1 MRLHKQALFLAN
13 IQLGQGSME
22 ARAILTACDRL
33 NGILSN
39 LDSKTSVLLRVNAMV
54 VAALAYVLIIN
65 GSDLLQVGNSTLR
78 LLGIVVGHAS
88 LIATIASCCF
98 AFPVIN
104 IEGDFFG
111 VSFGEK
117 EGDPAAL
124 DEAVLA
130 RKSSTIARKVWFY
143 GWAWRLAALGSM
155 GFSLLALLATLHVK

>member
-13 IQLGQGSME
+13 IQLGQGSPE
-22 ARAILTACDRL
+22 ARAILAACDRL

-39 LDSKTSVLLRVNAMV
+39 LDSKSSVLLRVNAMV

-88 LIATIASCCF
+88 LMATIASCCF

-104 IEGDFFG
+104 IEGDYFG
-111 VSFGEK
+111 ISFGEK
-117 EGDPAAL
+117 DGDPAAL
-124 DEAVLA
+124 DEEVLA
-130 RKSSTIARKVWFY
+130 RKSSTVARKVWFY
-143 GWAWRLAALGSM
+143 GWAWRLAALGSI

>member
-13 IQLGQGSME
+13 IQLGQGSMA

-78 LLGIVVGHAS
+78 LLGLVVGVWPKNWS
-88 LIATIASCCF
+88 DRRTIS
-98 AFPVIN
+98 
-104 IEGDFFG
+104 
-111 VSFGEK
+111 
-117 EGDPAAL
+117 
-124 DEAVLA
+124 
-130 RKSSTIARKVWFY
+130 KSRP
-143 GWAWRLAALGSM
+143 
-155 GFSLLALLATLHVK
+155 ATLFLDAPSGIGSGSR

>member
-1 MRLHKQALFLAN
+1 MRLQRQALFLAN
-13 IQLGQGSME
+13 VQLGQGSPE
-22 ARAILTACDRL
+22 ARTILTACDRL
-33 NGILSN
+33 NGILAT
-39 LDSKTSVLLRVNAMV
+39 LDSKSSVLLRVNAMV

-65 GSDLLQVGNSTLR
+65 GSDLLQVGNATLR

-111 VSFGEK
+111 ISFGDK
-117 EGDPAAL
+117 DGGPTAL
-124 DEAVLA
+124 DEELLA
-130 RKSSTIARKVWFY
+130 RKSSTVARKVWFY
-143 GWAWRLAALGSM
+143 GWAWRLAVLGGV